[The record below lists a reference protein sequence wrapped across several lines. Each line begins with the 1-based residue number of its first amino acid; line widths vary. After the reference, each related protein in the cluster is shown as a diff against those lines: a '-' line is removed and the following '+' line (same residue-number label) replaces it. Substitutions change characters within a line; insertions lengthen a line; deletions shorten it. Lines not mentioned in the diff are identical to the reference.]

1 MLAYILAFA
10 VGLGSLVLYTAAL
23 FFPEV
28 YRKGDFI
35 WSGVGLFYA
44 LVLWVCAGQIRGGLL
59 LGQTASVALLGWL
72 GWQTLMMRR
81 ALTPSV
87 QQTPVSED
95 LPVKLIDSLKQLPQ
109 RLTGK
114 LKPTAPVKTTLEKPS
129 TVEAVVTP
137 EDTATVVTPEDT
149 ATVVTPETLE
159 DTATPETP
167 EDIAAVATPETPIDA
182 GEQSPDAAISTPAD
196 EAPENPEPPAVKPT
210 EVKSPTAKKPQSKAF
225 AQAGRLVSFVKTRL
239 AKKPKAQPTSKPF
252 PTTATPPAAETS
264 IDDDFDFGDLEETSP
279 VDTTSVDASEAPTV
293 PEVVPPAEAL
303 NPPETVE
310 VASVETHLPT
320 AEQEVPSAT
329 SPETDLVEPAQTS
342 DSLSSSP
349 DSPDSEEVLQRPNSP
364 DPDLVEAAQTPE
376 DTGSE
381 ASQSTNSASESSPE
395 ERKET

>member
-59 LGQTASVALLGWL
+59 LGQTASVVLIGWL

-81 ALTPSV
+81 SLTPSA

-95 LPVKLIDSLKQLPQ
+95 LPATVIDSLKQFPQ
-109 RLTGK
+109 RLTGQ
-114 LKPTAPVKTTLEKPS
+114 LKRTPSVKPTLEKPV
-129 TVEAVVTP
+129 TVAEP
-137 EDTATVVTPEDT
+137 
-149 ATVVTPETLE
+149 VVTPETPQGTVTEVGVAPDVIE
-159 DTATPETP
+159 DAPVTPEIPEEVPELNPVEAESAPADATPEP
-167 EDIAAVATPETPIDA
+167 
-182 GEQSPDAAISTPAD
+182 S
-196 EAPENPEPPAVKPT
+196 EPPAVKPT

-264 IDDDFDFGDLEETSP
+264 IDDDFDFGDLEETP
-279 VDTTSVDASEAPTV
+279 PVVDTTSDASEAPTV
-293 PEVVPPAEAL
+293 PEVTPPAEVFT
-303 NPPETVE
+303 PPETVE

-320 AEQEVPSAT
+320 AEQEESPAPSL
-329 SPETDLVEPAQTS
+329 ETDSVEPAQTS

-349 DSPDSEEVLQRPNSP
+349 DSPDAEEVLQRPNAP
-364 DPDLVEAAQTPE
+364 DPDLVEAAQTTE

-381 ASQSTNSASESSPE
+381 ASKPANLASESSPE
-395 ERKET
+395 EGKET